1 MSPFRSAHAA
11 EWTAERLGRLTTQ
24 ELKQLR
30 ENAERLN
37 ETALVE
43 LCSEALVGKR
53 ATKKPARA
61 KTHAR
66 RLIARTRA
74 FEARGVHLADAR
86 TSWGG
91 VRKADGAVVL
101 ALWAASVLSRDGACR
116 YLLWT
121 PERPW
126 SDSPAGR
133 ERLAHCRTAVERGAA
148 EGLLVYGDALEGYLP
163 EDKAHAIL
171 GVDAEVVI
179 PIKVEQVGPEYW
191 AVWGRKEPQ

>member
-1 MSPFRSAHAA
+1 
-11 EWTAERLGRLTTQ
+11 
-24 ELKQLR
+24 
-30 ENAERLN
+30 
-37 ETALVE
+37 
-43 LCSEALVGKR
+43 
-53 ATKKPARA
+53 
-61 KTHAR
+61 
-66 RLIARTRA
+66 
-74 FEARGVHLADAR
+74 
-86 TSWGG
+86 
-91 VRKADGAVVL
+91 
-101 ALWAASVLSRDGACR
+101 LSRDGACR